1 MGCRVERDEEA
12 RVSHLSEPGEAVHSV
27 THERPYPP
35 RTLVID
41 DIEALAIGA
50 WILGTGGGGDPYHK
64 LLNMRQL
71 YRQGHVIT
79 LIDPMS
85 LADDALVAV
94 LSNMGA
100 PLVGQERLADPAFAV
115 KPLRSMER
123 YLGRRFDAVMSL
135 EIGGGNGVQP
145 MLVSALTG
153 YPVVD
158 ADTMGRAF
166 PEAQMTSVAVA
177 GLQCYPLALAD
188 IRDNEVIIPRAE
200 SWHWMER
207 ISRKICTE
215 VGSIAATCKAP
226 RTGREI
232 KDHAVLYTTT
242 KAIDLGG
249 AVITARR
256 QHRDPTQAI
265 LDACDG
271 LRLFTG
277 KVVDIERRATEGF
290 LRGRAVIEG
299 LGDDAGELFTLH
311 FQNEFSVG
319 YRGEEPVV
327 MTPDLICVVD
337 SVSGDGI
344 GTDVIRYG
352 QRVSVLALPAPEVF
366 LTEAGLRNVGPRAFG
381 FDLDFRSVFVGDR
394 P

>member
-1 MGCRVERDEEA
+1 MSDQ
-12 RVSHLSEPGEAVHSV
+12 SEPDEAAEHAAD
-27 THERPYPP
+27 ERPHPP
-35 RTLVID
+35 RDLDID

-71 YRQGHVIT
+71 YRQGHTIT

-135 EIGGGNGVQP
+135 EIGGGNGIQP

-381 FDLDFRSVFVGDR
+381 FDLDFRSVFAGAR

>member
-1 MGCRVERDEEA
+1 VGCRVERDEEA

-71 YRQGHVIT
+71 YRQGHAIT

-337 SVSGDGI
+337 SVSGDGT

-381 FDLDFRSVFVGDR
+381 FDLDFRSVFAGAR

>member
-1 MGCRVERDEEA
+1 M
-12 RVSHLSEPGEAVHSV
+12 SHLSEPGEAVHSV

-71 YRQGHVIT
+71 YRQGHAIT

-337 SVSGDGI
+337 SVSGDGT

-381 FDLDFRSVFVGDR
+381 FDLDFRSVFAGAR